1 VMDWRNKVADGFVT
15 LGVTQPAEMN
25 KKFAYFLISGLIL
38 LIALGGL
45 AM

>member
-1 VMDWRNKVADGFVT
+1 MDWRDKVAHGFGT
-15 LGVTQPAEMN
+15 LGVTQPAEEK

-38 LIALGGL
+38 LMALGGL

>member
-1 VMDWRNKVADGFVT
+1 MDWRDKVVYGFDT
-15 LGVTQPAEMN
+15 LGVSQPAEGN

-38 LIALGGL
+38 LMALGGL